1 MSLFEFD
8 QLVTVDRVL
17 SRFEGGC
24 IFSGIAE
31 DGQPVRIKF
40 TGKGIEPLA
49 DDVFKV
55 QGQMESY
62 LDRWGR
68 QTPQVHT
75 KLMRRHVLPGGLLAP
90 WLRRLPNIG
99 LTRAN
104 RLIEAFGHALPDVLR
119 DVTRISEVAA
129 IIEPTKRSLAARIA
143 AQVYAGMAV
152 RSRVDQ
158 VRVEEVEFLILLE
171 KAGINESRTAASIW
185 RFMAGPE
192 AIQRLLRNPYV
203 PAHLMDWPVA
213 DHVGQRLLRERG
225 EVGDLRIHPAR
236 LLGGLASVWRQLIRE
251 GDSAAPDAKVRAL
264 LETRGIDPVR
274 ALAHADRL
282 GLLRRAG
289 DLLRAPGGAWIEDQV
304 IASIRAMENAAPT
317 LHVPDL
323 ETLNRR
329 IDDAEVASNALPLTA
344 EQRSA
349 LVKLIRLP
357 FAVLQGGAG
366 TGKTT
371 VMRVMSYVWESLGG
385 DVVMGALAGKAAL
398 QLSRCASSPGA
409 PRLAHT
415 LARLVGMLERQQAC
429 EQASNGKSRRLDGD
443 VTFTSKTLFI
453 IDEAGMVDTPTL
465 HQLLRL
471 LPEGVRVLMAGDDGQ
486 LFPIGFG
493 KIFHDIVEEG
503 SRVAGLT
510 KVLRQAED
518 SIIPL
523 VAAQVRSGKIP
534 RIPMWNG
541 EAKGVY
547 RIAAGQR
554 QSVQRDLLARDDVL
568 VLAARRA
575 TVSGVNDTESQARR
589 VHDTVVRRLGPLATV
604 ACGDR
609 IVVTANRYHL
619 GLFNGQIG
627 VVTEIDGQDIT
638 VLLDGEDQ
646 PRQLS
651 EEAQADVELAYCI
664 TCHKAQGSSADTVL
678 IIVENSRLVSR
689 EWLYTAFTRARNLVL
704 LAEETP
710 GVIEQAI
717 RRRTIRTT
725 GFAIGSSQAVMVE
738 QAQPSSAIAQP

>member
-1 MSLFEFD
+1 MSLFNFD

-17 SRFEGGC
+17 SRLEDGC
-24 IFSGIAE
+24 IFAGIAE
-31 DGQPVRIKF
+31 DGQSVRIKF
-40 TGKGIEPLA
+40 TGKGIEPLT

-55 QGQMESY
+55 QGQMGSY
-62 LDRWGR
+62 RDRWGK

-75 KLMRRHVLPGGLLAP
+75 KLMRRHVLPGGLLGP

-99 LTRAN
+99 PTRAD
-104 RLIEAFGHALPDVLR
+104 RLTEAFGHALPDVLR

-129 IIEPTKRSLAARIA
+129 IIEPTKRALAARIA
-143 AQVYAGMAV
+143 AQVYASMAV
-152 RSRVDQ
+152 KSGAERMRI
-158 VRVEEVEFLILLE
+158 EEVEFLE
-171 KAGINESRTAASIW
+171 KAGVKEPRAAASIW

-192 AIQRLLRNPYV
+192 AIARLLRNPYV

-225 EVGDLRIHPAR
+225 EEDDLLIHPAR

-251 GDSAAPDAKVRAL
+251 GDSAAPEERVRDL
-264 LETRGIDPVR
+264 LEARGVDPER
-274 ALAHADRL
+274 ALAHADGL

-289 DLLRAPGGAWIEDQV
+289 ALLRAPGAAWIEDQV
-304 IASIRAMENAAPT
+304 VAAIAAMENAAPT
-317 LHVPDL
+317 IHVPDL
-323 ETLNRR
+323 EALSRM
-329 IDDAEVASNALPLTA
+329 IDDAEVATHALPLTD

-349 LVKLIRLP
+349 LIKLIRLP
-357 FAVLQGGAG
+357 FSALQGGAG

-398 QLSRCASSPGA
+398 QLSRCASSPGS

-415 LARLVGMLERQQAC
+415 LARLIGMLERQRAC
-429 EQASNGKSRRLDGD
+429 EQADKGNLRRLDGD

-453 IDEAGMVDTPTL
+453 IDEAGMVATPTL

-471 LPEGVRVLMAGDDGQ
+471 LPDGVRVLMAGDDGQ

-493 KIFHDIVEEG
+493 KVFHDIVEQG

-510 KVLRQAED
+510 KVLRQADD
-518 SIIPL
+518 SVIPL
-523 VAAQVRSGKIP
+523 VAAQVRSGTIP
-534 RIPMWNG
+534 CIPMWNG
-541 EAKGVY
+541 EAKGAY

-554 QSVQRDLLARDDVL
+554 QRVQRHLQARGDVL

-589 VHDTVVRRLGPLATV
+589 EHDTVVRRLGPLATV
-604 ACGDR
+604 TRGDP

-627 VVTEIDGQDIT
+627 VVTEIHGQDVE

-646 PRQLS
+646 PRRLS

-689 EWLYTAFTRARNLVL
+689 EWLYTGFTRARHLVL
-704 LAEETP
+704 LVEEGP

-717 RRRTIRTT
+717 RRRTKRTT
-725 GFAIGSSQAVMVE
+725 GMTIGRCHAGS
-738 QAQPSSAIAQP
+738 